1 MRAVLDTC
9 VLVAAIRSK
18 RGASRE
24 LLRMVLD
31 EELKPLV
38 SVPLVLEYEAVLT
51 RSEHLNVSVFDK
63 IAILGIV
70 KTFCTLGEPVHIAH
84 RLRPQLVDPD
94 DEFVLETAHHGKA
107 EAIIT
112 LNTRDFLVAARR
124 FGISALLPGEA
135 LERVKRR

>member
-70 KTFCTLGEPVHIAH
+70 KTFCTLGEPVHIAP

-135 LERVKRR
+135 LKG